1 MSRKTG
7 FHLFLADFYQREHHA
22 TGSSTEDW
30 SETRQRIF
38 RTALMKWKEQ
48 TYEMECT
55 RKRLSEEAK
64 HINYLANLK
73 REQQLALQNEQSL
86 AQQNF
91 DSMVNSNLLHV
102 LEYAIE
108 QGYICPNGMNPRPP
122 SILRPAA
129 LVDYAETQKASLDEA
144 MDVGEI
150 VEYQPTRDIVPLT
163 DNSIVESVSVVIQ
176 HGQGLHGLADSQF
189 GLSENIVARAAQIP
203 GFVANSNLQ
212 FHAEHSHVSKEGP
225 PIHVNSIDDIG
236 CVKSCQ
242 QLCGRFCRRDIRP
255 ERIHTFRNAVD
266 MVKNITRVLAC
277 KRNVKHGNT
286 HFLSPQCKLPLLI
299 ICTPSGTYGRLAA
312 RFTFNPLETD
322 WIWRDITRGG
332 ISDDVAFTVTLH
344 FSLVDGSDN
353 KIPTIDTM
361 CEFAIWMS
369 NTIQMGSDYAIHL
382 FFEYD
387 LHDHLDH
394 VLLVRTS
401 HESTVTT
408 DISEDIFGSLI
419 VPKKRRDPKADEDE
433 AAQLV
438 NALVSL
444 LKNDTKPKK
453 GRPPKS
459 ETASS
464 AVPGLHSKST
474 TNATKSKSRSGLPA
488 SGNVLISGKN

>member
-1 MSRKTG
+1 M
-7 FHLFLADFYQREHHA
+7 
-22 TGSSTEDW
+22 
-30 SETRQRIF
+30 
-38 RTALMKWKEQ
+38 
-48 TYEMECT
+48 
-55 RKRLSEEAK
+55 
-64 HINYLANLK
+64 
-73 REQQLALQNEQSL
+73 
-86 AQQNF
+86 
-91 DSMVNSNLLHV
+91 
-102 LEYAIE
+102 
-108 QGYICPNGMNPRPP
+108 
-122 SILRPAA
+122 
-129 LVDYAETQKASLDEA
+129 
-144 MDVGEI
+144 
-150 VEYQPTRDIVPLT
+150 
-163 DNSIVESVSVVIQ
+163 
-176 HGQGLHGLADSQF
+176 
-189 GLSENIVARAAQIP
+189 
-203 GFVANSNLQ
+203 
-212 FHAEHSHVSKEGP
+212 
-225 PIHVNSIDDIG
+225 
-236 CVKSCQ
+236 
-242 QLCGRFCRRDIRP
+242 
-255 ERIHTFRNAVD
+255 
-266 MVKNITRVLAC
+266 
-277 KRNVKHGNT
+277 
-286 HFLSPQCKLPLLI
+286 
-299 ICTPSGTYGRLAA
+299 
-312 RFTFNPLETD
+312 
-322 WIWRDITRGG
+322 
-332 ISDDVAFTVTLH
+332 TLH